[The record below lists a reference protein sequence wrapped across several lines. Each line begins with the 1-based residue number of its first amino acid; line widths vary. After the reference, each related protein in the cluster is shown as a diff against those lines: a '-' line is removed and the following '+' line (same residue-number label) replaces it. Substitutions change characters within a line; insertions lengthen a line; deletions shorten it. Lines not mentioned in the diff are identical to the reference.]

1 MPTKII
7 IEAIRPGIGSRTT
20 SAHRKMKTT
29 SMSKATKSSA

>member
-1 MPTKII
+1 MKTA
-7 IEAIRPGIGSRTT
+7 IEVITPGIGSRTT